1 MSEKLKVGVAG
12 LGQIA
17 KVLHIHEYEESPD
30 CELIAMYNGD
40 LSFCK
45 DVIAEYEPKGVKFY
59 DNLDEFVNSGVQAI
73 SVCER
78 NHLHASVSLKALEAG
93 VHVLCE
99 KPMALTLDDAQA
111 MIDMANKK
119 GLVLMIDQSQR
130 YSKPHQKAREILQ
143 SGKLGKISHIQ
154 TTFAHPGP
162 ESWSKTS
169 EWFFNKSISGFGPL
183 ADLGVHKCDLVR
195 YLTGLEAKRIIAQ
208 KATLEKPGDV
218 EDNSQALVQFDSGAL
233 GIISTSWTCHGTED
247 NSFTAFCENGVLRLS
262 VEPGAPVVVY
272 HKGAEKGQEREVFDV
287 GEMVANTSD
296 KWYLGV
302 IQDFVD
308 AVLGRKPNP
317 IPGEESYKALEM
329 VIAMEQSIETGNW
342 VELPL
347 KHDA

>member
-12 LGQIA
+12 CGQIA
-17 KVLHIHEYEESPD
+17 KVLHIHEYDESPD
-30 CELIAMYNGD
+30 CELVAMYNANLD
-40 LSFCK
+40 YAK

-59 DNLDEFVNSGVQAI
+59 DDLDEFLKSGVQAI

-78 NHLHASVSLKALEAG
+78 NHLHAEVSIKALEAG

-99 KPMALTLDDAQA
+99 KPMALTIEDARK
-111 MIDMANKK
+111 MIETAKTAGK
-119 GLVLMIDQSQR
+119 VLMIDQSQR
-130 YSKPHQKAREILQ
+130 YSKPHKKAREILQ
-143 SGKLGKISHIQ
+143 SGKLGKIYHIQ

-162 ESWSKTS
+162 EGWSKTS

-195 YLTGLEAKRIIAQ
+195 FLTGLEATRIIAH
-208 KATLEKPGDV
+208 KTTLEKPGDV
-218 EDNSQALVQFDSGAL
+218 EDNSQALVQFDNGAL
-233 GIISTSWTCHGTED
+233 GTISTSWTCHGTED
-247 NSFTAFCENGVLRLS
+247 NSFSAFCENGVLRLS
-262 VEPGAPVVVY
+262 VEPDAPVVVY
-272 HKGAEKGQEREVFDV
+272 HKESKEREVFDV
-287 GEMVANTSD
+287 GEIVANDDD

-308 AVLGRKPNP
+308 AILGRKPNP

-342 VELPL
+342 VDLPL
-347 KHDA
+347 K

>member
-12 LGQIA
+12 IGQIA
-17 KVLHIHEYEESPD
+17 KVLHIPEYLDSPD
-30 CELIAMYNGD
+30 VELVAMYNGD
-40 LSFCK
+40 LSFAK
-45 DVIAEYEPKGVKFY
+45 EAMAKFEPMGVKFY
-59 DNLDEFVNSGVQAI
+59 DDLDAFLASGVQAI

-78 NHLHASVSLKALEAG
+78 NHLHAPVSIKALEAG

-99 KPMALTLDDAQA
+99 KPMALTLEDAQK
-111 MIDMANKK
+111 MIDTAKAT
-119 GLVLMIDQSQR
+119 GTVLMIDQSQR

-143 SGKLGKISHIQ
+143 SGQLGKIYHIQ

-162 ESWSKTS
+162 EGWSKTS

-195 YLTGLEAKRIIAQ
+195 YLTGLEPKRIIAQ
-208 KATLEKPGDV
+208 KATLEKPGTV
-218 EDNSQALVQFDSGAL
+218 EDNSQALVQFDNGAL
-233 GIISTSWTCHGTED
+233 GTISTSWTLHGGED
-247 NSFTAFCENGVLRLS
+247 NTFSAFCENGALRLS

-272 HKGAEKGQEREVFDV
+272 HKGGDREVYDV
-287 GEMVANTSD
+287 GEMQDNTQER
-296 KWYLGV
+296 WFLGV

-317 IPGEESYKALEM
+317 IPGEEGYKALEM
-329 VIAMEQSIETGNW
+329 VIAMEQSIETGQW

-347 KHDA
+347 K